1 MKKSLLSL
9 LVMLSCVAA
18 SAQTAA
24 GKFSIIPRVGVSLA
38 NLSGDGVYFN
48 TGSSTGAWGSS
59 RNKPGFTVGVDLDYQ
74 LTNVFSVMLGAHYA
88 QQGCNYGNVNEQT
101 SQSGNVNTYV
111 GLNDL
116 STQLHVINVPLLFNY
131 YVAPGFAV
139 KTGVQFG
146 FPVSGKLKYTETKF
160 TENDNDEF
168 VADTPKKHDIN
179 LNSTIKKVDFSIPV
193 GLSFEYMNV
202 IIDARYNIGL
212 TNVQKDFL
220 ELKPVKNRVFMFSAA
235 YRFQL

>member
-38 NLSGDGVYFN
+38 NLSGDGVYYSESN
-48 TGSSTGAWGSS
+48 ATGAWGSS

-74 LTNVFSVMLGAHYA
+74 LTNSFSVMLGAHYA
-88 QQGCNYGNVNEQT
+88 QQGCNYGNVNQQT

-139 KTGVQFG
+139 KTGVQLG
-146 FPVSGKLKYTETKF
+146 FPVSGKLK
-160 TENDNDEF
+160 
-168 VADTPKKHDIN
+168 
-179 LNSTIKKVDFSIPV
+179 
-193 GLSFEYMNV
+193 
-202 IIDARYNIGL
+202 
-212 TNVQKDFL
+212 
-220 ELKPVKNRVFMFSAA
+220 
-235 YRFQL
+235 

>member
-59 RNKPGFTVGVDLDYQ
+59 RNKPGFTIGVDLDYQ
-74 LTNVFSVMLGAHYA
+74 MAQSLSVMLGAHYA
-88 QQGCNYGNVNEQT
+88 QQGCNYGNVNEQI
-101 SQSGNVNTYV
+101 SQSGNVKKYV

-116 STQLHVINVPLLFNY
+116 STQLHVINVPLLLNY

-139 KTGVQFG
+139 
-146 FPVSGKLKYTETKF
+146 
-160 TENDNDEF
+160 
-168 VADTPKKHDIN
+168 
-179 LNSTIKKVDFSIPV
+179 
-193 GLSFEYMNV
+193 
-202 IIDARYNIGL
+202 
-212 TNVQKDFL
+212 
-220 ELKPVKNRVFMFSAA
+220 
-235 YRFQL
+235 